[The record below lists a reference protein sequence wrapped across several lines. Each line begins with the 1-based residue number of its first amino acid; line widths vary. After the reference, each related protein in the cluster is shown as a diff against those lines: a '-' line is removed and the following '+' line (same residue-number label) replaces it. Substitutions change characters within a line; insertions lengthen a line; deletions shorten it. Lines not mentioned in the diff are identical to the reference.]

1 MATEFL
7 GDVRSELTSR
17 ATRTTLDELRKKGLE
32 QVRVIRSSQILDL
45 IEQAVDRALALR
57 GGPAAPEERAGL
69 LKDSA
74 AIFREMLRSEMEKQQ
89 GAAQKSMDDLRTR
102 LEQGSAELR
111 NLEQRLAERDDQLVE
126 AQARRAEVEAE
137 LRILRQ
143 RAEAGSSQD
152 LLDELKALRRDIA
165 RPEPAAPR
173 NAAPAASPVEPI
185 AGAIE
190 KRLESLGAELASKI
204 ERIGRHVGASA
215 ADEAPVEISGLFQA
229 IPELEGNLDAV
240 EAKERKG
247 SDVSDA
253 LARMKSLR
261 GSKPPA

>member
-1 MATEFL
+1 MATEFM

-45 IEQAVDRALALR
+45 IAQAVDHALALR
-57 GGPAAPEERAGL
+57 GAPAAPEERAGL

-89 GAAQKSMDDLRTR
+89 GVAQKSMDELKSR
-102 LEQGSAELR
+102 LELEAVELKK
-111 NLEQRLAERDDQLVE
+111 LEQRLAERDDQLVD
-126 AQARRAEVEAE
+126 AQARRAELEAE
-137 LRILRQ
+137 LRVLRQ
-143 RAEAGSSQD
+143 RAEAGSPQD

-165 RPEPAAPR
+165 RPEPAPAPVAV
-173 NAAPAASPVEPI
+173 AAPVEPLS
-185 AGAIE
+185 GAIE
-190 KRLESLGAELASKI
+190 KRLESLGAELASKL
-204 ERIGRHVGASA
+204 ERIGRHVGAA
-215 ADEAPVEISGLFQA
+215 APDETPVEISGLFQS

-240 EAKERKG
+240 EAKEWKG

-261 GSKPPA
+261 GAKPGA